1 MGRYLHIA
9 RRGILRMAVRF
20 KSSMKVLDR
29 FENRVLMTARQAHE
43 SYFPARKNNFP
54 EWLLIFAVLKYLDS
68 QTASPRG
75 EIDGLLTDPSI
86 VENREFEKYLNR
98 SIASGQ
104 LKGLAVEAS
113 AYTGEREFSS
123 EKLAAM
129 VTYLTS
135 RGQTICRSKLKK
147 LLFFCDFT
155 NYCLFSHSISGAG
168 YVRDRFAPEFEDF
181 DARFARLVSD
191 GVVRIENERTRDEN
205 VIACDSSIIGT
216 LTMLEIVTT
225 HWVFG
230 NFASLSCE
238 AMKDRVKSE
247 HVYRFTPR
255 DRYVAYEYAG
265 LLKETPRAFA

>member
-1 MGRYLHIA
+1 
-9 RRGILRMAVRF
+9 
-20 KSSMKVLDR
+20 
-29 FENRVLMTARQAHE
+29 MTARHAYE
-43 SYFPARKNNFP
+43 SYFPARKESFP
-54 EWLLIFAVLKYLDS
+54 EWLLIFAVLKYMDAQL
-68 QTASPRG
+68 ASPQS

-98 SIASGQ
+98 SIASGRVSE
-104 LKGLAVEAS
+104 LTAEAG
-113 AYTGEREFSS
+113 AYTGEREFSV

-155 NYCLFSHSISGAG
+155 NYCLFSNSISGAG
-168 YVRDRFAPEFEDF
+168 YIRDRFAPEFEHF
-181 DARFARLVSD
+181 DERFARLVSD
-191 GVVRIENERTRDEN
+191 GVVRIENPRTREEN
-205 VIACDSSIIGT
+205 VIASDPSIIGV
-216 LTMLEIVTT
+216 LTMLEIVTI

-230 NFASLSCE
+230 NFASLSCQ

-255 DRYVAYEYAG
+255 DKYVAYEYAG

>member
-1 MGRYLHIA
+1 
-9 RRGILRMAVRF
+9 MAVKF

-43 SYFPARKNNFP
+43 SYFPARNNNFP
-54 EWLLIFAVLKYLDS
+54 EWLLIFAVLKYMDS
-68 QTASPRG
+68 HIESPHRDI
-75 EIDGLLTDPSI
+75 EGLLTDPSI
-86 VENREFEKYLNR
+86 VENREFEKHLSR

-104 LKGLAVEAS
+104 LKDLTTEAS

-155 NYCLFSHSISGAG
+155 NYCLFSGSISGAN
-168 YVRDRFAPEFEDF
+168 YIRDRFAPEFEHF
-181 DARFARLVSD
+181 DERFASLVSD
-191 GVVRIENERTRDEN
+191 GVVRVENPRTRDEN
-205 VIACDSSIIGT
+205 VVASDPSIIGA
-216 LTMLEIVTT
+216 LTMLEIVTI

-230 NFASLSCE
+230 NFASLSCR

-255 DRYVAYEYAG
+255 DKYVAYEYAG
-265 LLKETPRAFA
+265 LLKETPSAFA

>member
-1 MGRYLHIA
+1 
-9 RRGILRMAVRF
+9 
-20 KSSMKVLDR
+20 
-29 FENRVLMTARQAHE
+29 MTARYAHE
-43 SYFPARKNNFP
+43 SYFPARKDNFP
-54 EWLLIFAVLKYLDS
+54 EWLLIFAVLKYMDS
-68 QTASPRG
+68 QLASPHS
-75 EIDGLLTDPSI
+75 DANGLLTDPSI

-98 SIASGQ
+98 SIASGEV
-104 LKGLAVEAS
+104 KGLTADPS
-113 AYTGEREFSS
+113 AYTGEREFSA

-168 YVRDRFAPEFEDF
+168 YVRDRFAPEFEHF
-181 DARFARLVSD
+181 DERFERLVSD
-191 GVVRIENERTRDEN
+191 GVVRIENPCSREEN
-205 VIACDSSIIGT
+205 VIASDSSLIGT
-216 LTMLEIVTT
+216 LTMLEIVTV

-230 NFASLSCE
+230 NFASLSCR

-255 DRYVAYEYAG
+255 DKYVAYEYAG